1 MEETLL
7 IVKGAPQSPLHLQEK
22 GTPPPLCD
30 SCIKPEK
37 KDAIVQ
43 HKSRFANKILII
55 ISHK

>member
-7 IVKGAPQSPLHLQEK
+7 RVKGAPRSPLHLQEK

-30 SCIKPEK
+30 SCMKPEK

-43 HKSRFANKILII
+43 HKSRFANK
-55 ISHK
+55 